1 MKRTARTS
9 LFAPFSLWALPA
21 LASCLVGAAL
31 LGAPGCNGRVA
42 PEIGADDAGVP
53 PAPPTPDLAPFNG
66 TYSDFPAAPI
76 VDTSGPASVP
86 GNAGDLFGPAGSG
99 DPSGGP
105 CLLDPEVGSLFP
117 RNWLRLRF
125 RFTAPSPQNLFELRL
140 HVDNQANDLVVYTAS
155 TEWTMPADLWKKL
168 TAHSSD
174 RPLTVSIRGGE
185 LAGAALKGK
194 PALGTT
200 GPITIA
206 PVSAEGTLV
215 YWTTSGGTVLRGFKI
230 GEETVHDVL
239 KPAQSTSGTA
249 CIGCHS
255 STPDG
260 EFVAFSQT
268 AYADT
273 GDPANIGLRTVDG
286 RAAEPSFLSA
296 AARTLLGRIP
306 QQLPTFSAG
315 HYKTGDHV
323 ALTTLLLGGR
333 YEIAWT
339 DLEARDTA
347 QGVGWGVIARDGD
360 SNMVAAPV
368 WSHGG
373 QSIAYVSTKMA
384 QSGVTVTD
392 GDLRV
397 VPYGDRKGGS
407 SRPVVGAS
415 DPAFNE
421 FYPAFSPDDGFL
433 AFSRLPSGASS
444 YNHASTEI
452 FVVPAAGGTATR
464 LAANDP
470 PACSGQTSPGVLNS
484 WPKWAP
490 EVQSVDGRRYYWI
503 SFSSSRRASR
513 PQLYVGAVVVEK
525 DGTVK
530 TYKALYLWNQPSAD
544 GNHTAAWDV
553 FKIVIG

>member
-1 MKRTARTS
+1 MKRTATTS
-9 LFAPFSLWALPA
+9 LV
-21 LASCLVGAAL
+21 SCLLGAAL
-31 LGAPGCNGRVA
+31 LIGSACNGRTA
-42 PEIGADDAGVP
+42 SQSGSGDGSEDAGTPPP
-53 PAPPTPDLAPFNG
+53 PAPAPDLAFNG
-66 TYSDFPAAPI
+66 PYSDFPAAP
-76 VDTSGPASVP
+76 VLDTSGPAAVP
-86 GNAGDLFGPAGSG
+86 GNAGDLFGPAAAS
-99 DPSGGP
+99 DPTGGP

-140 HVDNQANDLVVYTAS
+140 HVDNQVNDLVVYTSS
-155 TEWTMPADLWKKL
+155 TQWTMPQELWAKL

-174 RPLTVSIRGGE
+174 RPITISIRGAE
-185 LAGAALKGK
+185 LAGGALKGR

-206 PVSAEGTLV
+206 PVAAPGTIV

-239 KPAQSTSGTA
+239 KPAMSTPGTA

-268 AYADT
+268 AYTDT
-273 GDPANIGLRTVDG
+273 GDPANIGLRTGDG
-286 RAAEPSFLSA
+286 RAAEPAFLTSA
-296 AARTLLGRIP
+296 ARALLGRIP

-315 HYKTGDHV
+315 HYKAGDHV
-323 ALTTLLLGGR
+323 ALTTLQLSGR
-333 YEIAWT
+333 YEIVWT
-339 DLEARDTA
+339 DLEAAA
-347 QGVGWGVIARDGD
+347 QTQGTGWGVLARDGD

-373 QSIAYVSTKMA
+373 QSVAYVSTKMA

-392 GDLRV
+392 GDLRII
-397 VPYGDRKGGS
+397 PYNDRKGGG
-407 SRPVVGAS
+407 SRPVAGAS
-415 DPAFNE
+415 EAAWNE
-421 FYPAFSPDDGFL
+421 FYPAFSPDDELL
-433 AFSRLPSGASS
+433 AFSRLPAGQSS
-444 YNHASTEI
+444 YNNPGSEL
-452 FVVPAAGGTATR
+452 FVVPAGGGTATR

-470 PACSGQTSPGVLNS
+470 PACSEKKSPGVLNS

-490 EVQSVDGRRYYWI
+490 QVQSADGRRYYWI
-503 SFSSSRRASR
+503 SFSSSRRGAT
-513 PQLYVGAVVVEK
+513 PQLYVGGVVVDQ
-525 DGTVK
+525 DGTVR

-553 FKIVIG
+553 FKIIIG